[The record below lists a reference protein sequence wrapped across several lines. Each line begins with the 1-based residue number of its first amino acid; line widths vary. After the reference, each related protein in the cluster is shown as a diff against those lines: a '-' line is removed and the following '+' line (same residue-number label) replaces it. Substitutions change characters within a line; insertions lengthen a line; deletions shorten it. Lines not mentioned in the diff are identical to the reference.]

1 MRAAPTRRP
10 APEEDTNMFI
20 SNQAAETAALG
31 ILLPFFSAVA
41 MLTSLVT
48 AFAGMAL
55 AAC

>member
-1 MRAAPTRRP
+1 
-10 APEEDTNMFI
+10 MFI